1 MAELLEAWCFIFFLF
16 FYFWFIFLFCRLLW
30 NDFSELVSTM
40 ECDHGCSMNIFYEL
54 CESWFYEWIG
64 AKLLGE

>member
-1 MAELLEAWCFIFFLF
+1 
-16 FYFWFIFLFCRLLW
+16 
-30 NDFSELVSTM
+30 M

-64 AKLLGE
+64 AKLLGEWRDGEKKNIYMMLVEVKEAELLAKGWS